1 MVMVVEEVAV
11 VTSKKMDLC
20 SSTKSVMLAVE
31 EAVAV
36 LVFLLVLV
44 LMVVKLMDLVVMVVL
59 VVHKQVENKV
69 VLVVEEV
76 KMVKQMAVKLV
87 EEGIK
92 HLQEMVELQKLESP
106 MEKVVLVVVEL
117 GEVLEVMGLQFVSKN
132 QV

>member
-1 MVMVVEEVAV
+1 M
-11 VTSKKMDLC
+11 VTSKKMDSHSL
-20 SSTKSVMLAVE
+20 TKSVMLAVE

-44 LMVVKLMDLVVMVVL
+44 LMVVKPMDLEVMVVL
-59 VVHKQVENKV
+59 DLHKQVENKV

-117 GEVLEVMGLQFVSKN
+117 GEVLEVMGLQFVSQH